1 MKETTDQEPMEEIN
15 TDDPHP
21 TKLWKIKKNHKKMHK
36 KSEIQT
42 KNEFW
47 VEGAILV
54 KNHDIFV

>member
-1 MKETTDQEPMEEIN
+1 MKNE
-15 TDDPHP
+15 
-21 TKLWKIKKNHKKMHK
+21 KNHTKMHK

-54 KNHDIFV
+54 KNDDNCV